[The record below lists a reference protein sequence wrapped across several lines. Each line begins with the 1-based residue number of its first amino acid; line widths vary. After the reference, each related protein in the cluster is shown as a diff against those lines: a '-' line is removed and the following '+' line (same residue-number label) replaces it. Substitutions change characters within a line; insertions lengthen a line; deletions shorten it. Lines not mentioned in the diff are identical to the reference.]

1 MLNDLK
7 SESNKT
13 FTENGAVTPCTTCSD
28 CLDLFATIG
37 AMRHRT
43 EASIEQNFLR
53 AFAEDPTTALR
64 ILFFARDIREG
75 LGERKTFRTV
85 IRWLARNEPASLL
98 KNLEFIAEF
107 GRWDD
112 YLVLLDTDL
121 RRNVSELLHRQFLKD
136 LDALKT
142 NGKVSL
148 LGKWL
153 PSANA
158 HSVEAVIYAGMLIRD
173 FGMREADYRK
183 SLSALRAE
191 IKIIEN
197 NLRKRDYTFSYETQP
212 SKAMLKYRKAFMRN
226 DKDRYTEFLSKVK
239 TGEAKLNTET
249 LMPYEIVRSCYT
261 AGEDERQSLD
271 TTWNA
276 LEDFTNNENA
286 IVVADGS
293 GSMYDAGGL
302 PATVAQ
308 SLAIYYAER
317 NKGAFGNHFITFSRK
332 PRIVEI
338 HGHDIVEKVRYCRT
352 FNECSNT
359 NLEAVFKLIL
369 DTAVKHNVPQR
380 ELPSTLYIIT
390 DMEFDSCTL
399 NSSKSNIDIADE
411 MFHEKGYRLPRI
423 VFWNVN
429 SRNIHQPITKDY
441 RGVIL
446 VSGCNANLFSLIVN
460 GDVDPYDF
468 MMKTIEVDRYRKIS
482 A

>member
-1 MLNDLK
+1 MLNELK
-7 SESNKT
+7 AETNTT
-13 FTENGAVTPCTTCSD
+13 FTENGAVTPCTTDSD
-28 CLDLFATIG
+28 CMDLFATIG

-43 EASIEQNFLR
+43 EESIEQNFLR
-53 AFAEDPTTALR
+53 AFAENPTTALR

-75 LGERKTFRTV
+75 LGERRTFRT
-85 IRWLARNEPASLL
+85 IILWLAKNEPEALL

-112 YLVLLDTDL
+112 YLVLLDTNL
-121 RRNVSELLHRQFLKD
+121 RKNVSELLHRQFLKD

-158 HSVEAVIYAGMLIRD
+158 HSAEALKHAAMLIRD

-183 SLSALRAE
+183 SLSVLRAE

-197 NLRKRDYTFSYETQP
+197 NLRKRDYTFSYEDQP
-212 SKAMLKYRKAFMRN
+212 SKALLKYRQAFMRN
-226 DKDRYTEFLSKVK
+226 DKERYIKFLSDVK
-239 TGEAKLNTET
+239 TGEVKMNTGT

-261 AGEDERQSLD
+261 AGEDERQALD

-276 LEDFTNNENA
+276 LEDFTNDENA

-293 GSMYDAGGL
+293 GSMYDDDGL

-317 NKGAFGNHFITFSRK
+317 NRGAFGNHFITFSCK

-338 HGHDIVEKVRYCRT
+338 RGRDIVEKVRYCKA
-352 FNECSNT
+352 FNECTNT

-369 DTAVKHNVPQR
+369 DTAVKHNVPQK

-390 DMEFDSCTL
+390 DMEFDYCTF
-399 NSSKSNIDIADE
+399 NSSKSNFDNAEE
-411 MFHEKGYRLPRI
+411 MFHECGYRLPRI

-429 SRNIHQPITKDY
+429 SRNMHQPVTMDH

-446 VSGCNANLFSLIVN
+446 VSGCNANLFSRIVN
-460 GDVDPYDF
+460 GNVNPYDF
-468 MMKTIEVDRYRKIS
+468 MMKTLEVDRYRKIC